1 MVATMTSKGQLTIP
15 VEARRKLGLKAGTKV
30 DLIATDDGRLEIIPL
45 TSSIKG
51 LKGMVP
57 MPEKPLTLEEMEQA
71 MAAGS
76 AR

>member
-15 VEARRKLGLKAGTKV
+15 VEARRKLGLSAGTKV
-30 DLIATDDGRLEIIPL
+30 DLVTTEDGRLELIPL
-45 TSSIKG
+45 TDSVKG

-57 MPEKPLTLEEMEQA
+57 KPEKPLTLEEMEQA

-76 AR
+76 AS